1 MRLDTIIPPETAMR
15 TKILLPNNEK
25 NTLREFYLVIAT
37 LAAHEYFAFGCGSLF
52 A

>member
-1 MRLDTIIPPETAMR
+1 MPADGFFLNVRNDIKRAAR
-15 TKILLPNNEK
+15 V
-25 NTLREFYLVIAT
+25 YLAIAT

>member
-1 MRLDTIIPPETAMR
+1 MWWIYFLFQLSQKRGSIRSPGHA
-15 TKILLPNNEK
+15 NES
-25 NTLREFYLVIAT
+25 TELADLAIAT